1 MSTLSILTTLYK
13 SEDHIANFLNE
24 TKKVLDHNQILDFE
38 FIIVNDGS
46 PDNSVLEIKNNFKN
60 RNFNI
65 KIINLSRNFGH
76 HKALIAGMKFCKK
89 DYIFLIDCDLE
100 VNPNCLTNFYRFM
113 SSDSTIDCVFGIS
126 NEKNNFFKQNILKVI
141 FSKVFAFIFNF
152 FSDFN
157 SNKNQVHVRLMKKKY
172 VEAILNCDH
181 TNPFLLDLYEYVGF
195 NKKFLEVDY
204 KKREK
209 SSYTFKKKFEFFYN
223 FFLSNSKKILN
234 LYFWFSL
241 LFVLLSFILCLNFLI
256 NYYILDIA
264 PGYTSTILI
273 IILFGSLTLLGTA
286 LCALYLLAIYQ
297 NLRKLPNTIVS
308 NIVDV

>member
-1 MSTLSILTTLYK
+1 MSTLSILTSLYK
-13 SEDHIANFLNE
+13 SDDYIINFINQA
-24 TKKVLDHNQILDFE
+24 KKVLDHNQISDFE

-46 PDNSVLEIKNNFKN
+46 PDNSITKIKNNFENKN
-60 RNFNI
+60 LNI

-76 HKALIAGMKFCKK
+76 HKALIAGMKYCTK
-89 DYIFLIDCDLE
+89 DFIFLIDCDLE
-100 VNPNCLTNFYRFM
+100 VNPNCLTNFYRLM
-113 SSDSTIDCVFGIS
+113 NSDSTIDCVSGIS
-126 NEKNNFFKQNILKVI
+126 NEKNKFYKQNIFTI
-141 FSKVFAFIFNF
+141 SFSKVFSFIFNF
-152 FSDFN
+152 LSDFN

-172 VEAILNCDH
+172 LEGILSCDH

-241 LFVLLSFILCLNFLI
+241 SFVLLAFIMCLNFFI
-256 NYYILDIA
+256 KYFILDVA
-264 PGYTSTILI
+264 PGYTSTILMI
-273 IILFGSLTLLGTA
+273 IFFGSLTLLGTSF
-286 LCALYLLAIYQ
+286 CALYLLAIYQ
-297 NLRKLPNTIVS
+297 DLKKLPNSIVS
-308 NIVDV
+308 NIIDI

>member
-13 SEDHIANFLNE
+13 SEDHITNFLNE
-24 TKKVLDHNQILDFE
+24 TKKVLDHNQISDFE

-46 PDNSVLEIKNNFKN
+46 PDNSLTKIKNNFENK
-60 RNFNI
+60 NFNI

-76 HKALIAGMKFCKK
+76 HKALIAGMKYCKK

-100 VNPNCLTNFYRFM
+100 VNPNCLTNFHSLM
-113 SSDSTIDCVFGIS
+113 TSDSTIDCVSGIS
-126 NEKNNFFKQNILKVI
+126 YEKNKFSKQNIFAVI
-141 FSKVFAFIFNF
+141 FSKAFAFIFNLL
-152 FSDFN
+152 SDFN
-157 SNKNQVHVRLMKKKY
+157 SDKNQVPARLMKKKY
-172 VEAILNCDH
+172 VEAILSCDH

-204 KKREK
+204 KKREET
-209 SSYTFKKKFEFFYN
+209 SYTFKKKFDFFYN
-223 FFLSNSKKILN
+223 FFLLNSKKILN

-241 LFVLLSFILCLNFLI
+241 SSTLLAFILALHFLI
-256 NYYILDIA
+256 THYVFEVA
-264 PGYTSTILI
+264 PGFTSTMLMI
-273 IILFGSLTLLGTA
+273 IFFGSLTLLGTS

-297 NLRKLPNTIVS
+297 NLKKQPNSIVS